1 MVSIQVII
9 YKMKVTVI
17 IPFNKDRGYLK
28 HAIDSVKN
36 QTYKNVELI
45 LCKSKDGVSK
55 NINKGFE
62 YATGDVVG
70 YFAEDDLLCAKTI
83 EHVVNGIG
91 DYDFIHGKAIRFD
104 KETNTIYKPLLKYPS
119 VKDLIKNNYIH
130 GGTCWYKSHVIKENR
145 FDESLWT
152 AEEYEYHLRLL
163 SKSYEIGFIDEVIF
177 KYRLH
182 QNQKSI
188 GNLDKEYQAKRN
200 NVKQLIKNKYVVKNY

>member
-1 MVSIQVII
+1 
-9 YKMKVTVI
+9 MKVTVI

-36 QTYKNVELI
+36 QTYKNIELI
-45 LCKSKDGVSK
+45 LCKSKEGVSK

-62 YATGDVVG
+62 YATGEIVG
-70 YFAEDDLLCAKTI
+70 YFAEDDLLCHKTI

-91 DYDFIHGKAIRFD
+91 EYDFIHGKAIRFD
-104 KETNTIYKPLLKYPS
+104 KETNTIYDPSTRYPTLR
-119 VKDLIKNNYIH
+119 DLIKHNYIH

-145 FDESLWT
+145 FDVDLLT

-163 SKSYEIGFIDEVIF
+163 SKGYKIGFIDEVIF

-182 QNQKSI
+182 ENQKSI
-188 GNLDKEYQAKRN
+188 GNLGKEYQAKRN
-200 NVKQLIKNKYVVKNY
+200 NVKQLIKNRYVVKNY